1 MIKGIYTVAAS
12 MSPRMRQ
19 QEVIADNIANV
30 QTAGFKGNSVFMRM
44 VQSAQSGSDE
54 TAANWETQMLDR
66 VYTDFSQGSLEHTGR
81 DLDLALEGDGFFVI
95 ETALGEA
102 YTRNGSFSISPAGLL
117 VTSNGD
123 PVQTDAGTLAIT
135 GNSVRIDPGGQITV
149 DDQPVAVL
157 RVVDFPQPYELERQG
172 ATVWRAPGDAVAED
186 VSTPMVRQ
194 GYLEKSNIDVL
205 REMVDM
211 IDSFRAFENSQR
223 LIQIQ
228 DESLSKAV
236 NEVGKL

>member
-44 VQSAQSGSDE
+44 VQNAQSGSAE
-54 TAANWETQMLDR
+54 AAANWETRMIDR

-81 DLDLALEGDGFFVI
+81 DLDVALESDGFFVI
-95 ETALGEA
+95 DTPLGEA

-123 PVQTDAGTLAIT
+123 PVQTDSGTLVIT
-135 GNSVRIDPGGQITV
+135 GSQVGINTSGQVSVDGE
-149 DDQPVAVL
+149 PVGAL
-157 RVVDFPQPYELERQG
+157 RVVDFPQPYDLERQG
-172 ATVWRAPGDAVAED
+172 AGVWRAPADVVAEEI
-186 VSTPMVRQ
+186 SAPMVRQ
-194 GYLEKSNIDVL
+194 GYLEKANVDVL